1 MTSHLTSGA
10 SGQAGAGSGTVG
22 ADAKGAWTTN
32 DNVILSDLF
41 ICKSVEYRLDL
52 CASYLELV
60 PTAASGAKKGKNTD
74 KSNLR
79 LMLRDVS
86 GVSVGRNEST
96 QSSDTRACLN
106 IYAYPRSNDKND
118 LRRRLV
124 TKSLF
129 YDKHK
134 DYELNHKTL
143 TDWQNRINALMRQSE
158 QEGSSLEHAFGA
170 SLVLNAN
177 PECLKPFLVLV
188 NPQSGA
194 GKAQKIFFDHVL
206 PVWVQSDTR
215 YTVVLTSK
223 RLLFNCFQVV
233 VKAP

>member
-1 MTSHLTSGA
+1 MTTSHLTSTGGGQVSTSGA
-10 SGQAGAGSGTVG
+10 ES
-22 ADAKGAWTTN
+22 KGAWTAN
-32 DNVILSDLF
+32 DNVIMSDLF
-41 ICKSVEYRLDL
+41 TSKNNEYRLDL

-60 PTAASGAKKGKNTD
+60 PIATRKGKAD
-74 KSNLR
+74 KSSLR
-79 LMLRDVS
+79 LLLRDVS
-86 GVSVGRNEST
+86 GVSVGRNESA

-106 IYAYPRSNDKND
+106 VYAYPRNDKND

-124 TKSLF
+124 TKALF

-143 TDWQNRINALMRQSE
+143 TDWQNRICALMRQSE
-158 QEGSSLEHAFGA
+158 QEASSLEHTFGA
-170 SLVLNAN
+170 SLVVSNAC
-177 PECLKPFLVLV
+177 PESLKPFLVLV

-215 YTVVLTSK
+215 YTVVLTSNDGH
-223 RLLFNCFQVV
+223 F
-233 VKAP
+233 